1 MLQTVKVQSLWFFS
15 SNLLPL
21 TFSKI
26 LAFYLIFVFRAALEG
41 RLLRFHFPHF
51 TVETNKCWHTNKCS
65 WGEEQA
71 AELLL
76 AAPPVAVLLATFHP
90 PRVHTLLPSS
100 LVPSPVSLH
109 HLLSQGSFLNRLC
122 WPLAVISPSFPR
134 ERSLYFL
141 WVPPPLSADALKSR
155 YHVENSRIVTSLCSS
170 QTCEF
175 LEDTGYVW
183 FHVLVLYLS
192 RFLLHGL

>member
-1 MLQTVKVQSLWFFS
+1 MIFQLKLTALNLFQNTRFLSHFCFQSSPGRQAPEIPFS
-15 SNLLPL
+15 PL
-21 TFSKI
+21 HS
-26 LAFYLIFVFRAALEG
+26 RN
-41 RLLRFHFPHF
+41 R
-51 TVETNKCWHTNKCS
+51 HTNKCS

-141 WVPPPLSADALKSR
+141 WVPPPHSADALKSR

-192 RFLLHGL
+192 RFLPHGL